1 MFIAKKVNEN
11 FFDEIDS
18 EEKAYLLGFF
28 MADGHLRSQLSD
40 KRLNHMIVSLSI
52 KDKEI
57 VKYFQKYICPEATL
71 QIFNSKTK
79 YKGEYQNYEVCKVQ
93 WTSELMGMTL
103 HNKYGITSNKS
114 IDNSLTFPQIKE
126 HLIRHFIRGFMDG
139 DGTVRKRKETH
150 PTINFVCT
158 SEIFIKE
165 LEKQL
170 LSGVG
175 GSTYLVLDNKNRKTP
190 LWRLYL
196 FSYSKYNTPG
206 NRELAKE
213 VKEQFY
219 NNLYNYLYK
228 DANLYLSRKKERFD
242 KIPC

>member
-1 MFIAKKVNEN
+1 MFIAKKVNDD
-11 FFDEIDS
+11 FFNEIDS

-28 MADGHLRSQLSD
+28 MADGHLTSQLSGR
-40 KRLNHMIVSLSI
+40 KLNHMMISLAA
-52 KDKEI
+52 KDVEI

-93 WTSELMGMTL
+93 WTSEEMGTIL
-103 HNKYGITSNKS
+103 HNKYGITNNKS
-114 IDNSLTFPQIKE
+114 LDNSLTFPKIDEQ
-126 HLIRHFIRGFMDG
+126 LVRHFVRGFMDG

-158 SEIFIKE
+158 SESFIRE

-175 GSTYLVLDNKNRKTP
+175 GSTYLVLDNKGRKTP
-190 LWRLYL
+190 IWRLYL

-219 NNLYNYLYK
+219 KNLYNYLYK
-228 DANLYLSRKKERFD
+228 DAILYLSRKKERFD